1 MIENFSDFL
10 SIAIVGNMV
19 LYGLYLG
26 FRYLNKQRH
35 RYEIRRE
42 IKYYRNIK

>member
-10 SIAIVGNMV
+10 SIVIVGNIV
-19 LYGLYLG
+19 LYGLYKGLR
-26 FRYLNKQRH
+26 FLNKQRH
-35 RYEIRRE
+35 RYVIRRE